1 MPVDQIENLPQGS
14 DVLIDA
20 NIFIYALS
28 QVSPL
33 CVAFLERCA
42 REELLGVTT
51 VEVVNEVTHKLMLT
65 EALQKSHIT
74 KEQAAQLKAKP
85 NVVKTLTDYWTLAS
99 RIFALNVLVLGLE
112 VPRLHRAERTR
123 KAHGFLTNDSMVLA
137 ATNEYGIGCLATR
150 DSDFDQVPGITV
162 YKPGDV

>member
-1 MPVDQIENLPQGS
+1 MPVDQIENLPRGS

-20 NIFIYALS
+20 NIFIYAFG
-28 QVSPL
+28 QISPL

-51 VEVVNEVTHKLMLT
+51 VDVVNEVTHRLMLV
-65 EALQKSHIT
+65 EALKKHYIS
-74 KEQAAQLKAKP
+74 KEQASQLKGKP

-112 VPRLHRAERTR
+112 VPRLHRSERMR
-123 KAHGFLTNDSMVLA
+123 KAHGLLTNDSMVLA
-137 ATNEYGIGCLATR
+137 AINEYGIGCLATR
-150 DSDFDQVPGITV
+150 DRDFDQVPGITV